1 MIEDD
6 RDEDQI
12 RNMKQNKF
20 KKLVEERIDMKASE
34 FLDQC
39 LAKHSKT
46 SNLKTYKFQEY
57 QLLIS
62 KQVKKCFFSHY

>member
-12 RNMKQNKF
+12 RNMK
-20 KKLVEERIDMKASE
+20 LVEERIDIKASE